1 MMNTLLTNLK
11 SDLRRIADPKK
22 KQVLQR
28 FFKTGVGQYG
38 EGDEFLG
45 VTVPQSRSVAI
56 AYKNLPFTEI
66 KKLLTSKVHE
76 ERLIGLLILV
86 HNFQKGDSKVKQKIY
101 EFYKTHMKHINN
113 WDLVDLTA
121 DKIVGQYL
129 LDNPKE
135 MTILQKLARSD
146 YLWERRIA
154 MIATFQ
160 FIKNNQYQPT
170 LRIARILVNDKHDLI
185 QKAVGW
191 MLREIGKRDK
201 KELIKFLEKY
211 KQSMPRVMYR
221 YAIEH
226 FSPEE
231 KARINS

>member
-1 MMNTLLTNLK
+1 MLINLK
-11 SDLRRIADPKK
+11 SDVRKFADPKK

-28 FFKTGVGQYG
+28 FFKTGPGQYG

-56 AYKNLPFTEI
+56 AYKDLSFSDI
-66 KKLLTSKVHE
+66 KKLLASPVHE

-86 HNFQKGDSKVKQKIY
+86 HNFQKGDSDVRQKIY
-101 EFYKTHMKHINN
+101 GFYKTHMKHINN

-129 LDNPKE
+129 LDNPKN
-135 MTILQKLARSD
+135 MPILQKLARSNNM
-146 YLWERRIA
+146 WERRIA

-160 FIKNNQYQPT
+160 FIKNNQFEPV
-170 LRIARILVNDKHDLI
+170 LRIATILVNDKHDLI

-191 MLREIGKRDK
+191 MLRELGKRDK
-201 KELIKFLEKY
+201 KKLINFLEKY
-211 KQSMPRVMYR
+211 KHTMPRVMFR

-231 KARINS
+231 NARINK